1 MTVIFIIVYSFILL
15 NYKTMQELNG
25 SFVALVSPMKS
36 NGDIDHSAL
45 KKLIDWHIEEGTDG
59 IVSVGTT
66 GESATV
72 NFNEHIELIK
82 YTVDYVNNRVP
93 DIAGTGA
100 NSTSEALDL
109 TIESEKMEQIM
120 LFL

>member
-1 MTVIFIIVYSFILL
+1 MTVIFIIVYSLILL

-59 IVSVGTT
+59 MFSVGTT
-66 GESATV
+66 GKPATV
-72 NFNEHIELIK
+72 NLNELI
-82 YTVDYVNNRVP
+82 
-93 DIAGTGA
+93 DI
-100 NSTSEALDL
+100 
-109 TIESEKMEQIM
+109 IK
-120 LFL
+120 